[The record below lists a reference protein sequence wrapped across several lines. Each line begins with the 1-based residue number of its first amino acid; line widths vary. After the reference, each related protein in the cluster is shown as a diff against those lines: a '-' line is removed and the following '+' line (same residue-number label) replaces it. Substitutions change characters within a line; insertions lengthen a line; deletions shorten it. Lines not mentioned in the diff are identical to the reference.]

1 MDYCCKT
8 WIRSSRQKIKISR
21 KTQLNESKIL
31 DEIENGRNRV
41 KKDNRI
47 SKNNFY
53 SRFIEEN
60 NLGNKFKKIMEN
72 EGFDEIIIEISDLLP
87 ENINNIQ
94 VINEF
99 KYLDKSLIPDN
110 LERIEK
116 YKKKNNY

>member
-1 MDYCCKT
+1 MKEKDKEKE
-8 WIRSSRQKIKISR
+8 KIKISR

-110 LERIEK
+110 LKE
-116 YKKKNNY
+116 

>member
-1 MDYCCKT
+1 
-8 WIRSSRQKIKISR
+8 
-21 KTQLNESKIL
+21 
-31 DEIENGRNRV
+31 
-41 KKDNRI
+41 
-47 SKNNFY
+47 
-53 SRFIEEN
+53 
-60 NLGNKFKKIMEN
+60 MEN

-87 ENINNIQ
+87 ENIDNIQ